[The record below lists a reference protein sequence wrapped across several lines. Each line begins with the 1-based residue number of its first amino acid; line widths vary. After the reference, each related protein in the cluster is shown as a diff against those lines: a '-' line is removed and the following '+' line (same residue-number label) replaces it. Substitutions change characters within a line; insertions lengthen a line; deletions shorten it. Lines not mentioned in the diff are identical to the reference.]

1 MMGYVSAS
9 SIIHFKLSEEERQE
23 FAEAHSHLMALSPEQ
38 SIMLKATH
46 TDPETGLLIGTSDE
60 FSSSGLGVPL
70 VATSKIAFFKDA
82 FVVGITP
89 DGLTRYYVKDPS
101 DILKLLKIVNAVV
114 SEAFIG
120 VTPEAVEEMMGVP
133 HGHI

>member
-1 MMGYVSAS
+1 MGHVSAS
-9 SIIHFKLSEEERQE
+9 AIYNFKLSGTGLKAVKEISEM
-23 FAEAHSHLMALSPEQ
+23 LMTLTPEQ
-38 SIMLKATH
+38 SILLDAFHLDK
-46 TDPETGLLIGTSDE
+46 ETGLVIGTDDE
-60 FSSSGLGVPL
+60 FSTSMLGVPL

-120 VTPEAVEEMMGVP
+120 VTTEAVEEMMGVP
-133 HGHI
+133 HGQI

>member
-1 MMGYVSAS
+1 ME
-9 SIIHFKLSEEERQE
+9 LT
-23 FAEAHSHLMALSPEQ
+23 PEQ

-89 DGLTRYYVKDPS
+89 DGLTRYYVKDPA
-101 DILKLLKIVNAVV
+101 DILKLLKIVDAVV

-120 VTPEAVEEMMGVP
+120 VTTDAVHEMMG
-133 HGHI
+133 GSING

>member
-1 MMGYVSAS
+1 MNHVSVS
-9 SIIHFKLSEEERQE
+9 SVHHFKLSEDELQTAKEISE
-23 FAEAHSHLMALSPEQ
+23 MLMGLTPEQ

-89 DGLTRYYVKDPS
+89 DGLTRYYVKDPA
-101 DILKLLKIVNAVV
+101 DILKLLKIVDAVV

-120 VTPEAVEEMMGVP
+120 VTTDAVHEMMG
-133 HGHI
+133 GSING

>member
-1 MMGYVSAS
+1 MGYVSAS
-9 SIIHFKLSEEERQE
+9 SIIHFKLTEEERQE
-23 FAEAHSHLMALSPEQ
+23 FAEVHAQLMTLTPEQ
-38 SIMLKATH
+38 SIMIDAFHLDK
-46 TDPETGLLIGTSDE
+46 ETGLVIGTDNE
-60 FSSSGLGVPL
+60 FSSSGLGVPFP
-70 VATSKIAFFKDA
+70 AIPKIAFFKDA

-120 VTPEAVEEMMGVP
+120 VTTDAVEEMMGRP
-133 HGHI
+133 HGQV

>member
-1 MMGYVSAS
+1 MNHISVSS
-9 SIIHFKLSEEERQE
+9 VHHFKLSEDELQTVKEISE
-23 FAEAHSHLMALSPEQ
+23 MLMELTPEQ

-120 VTPEAVEEMMGVP
+120 VTTDAVEEMMGVP
-133 HGHI
+133 HGQI

>member
-1 MMGYVSAS
+1 MNHVSVS
-9 SIIHFKLSEEERQE
+9 SVHHFKLSEDELQTAKEISE
-23 FAEAHSHLMALSPEQ
+23 MLMTLTPEQ
-38 SIMLKATH
+38 SIMLGAFHLDK
-46 TDPETGLLIGTSDE
+46 ETGLVIGTDDE
-60 FSSSGLGVPL
+60 FSTSMLGVPL

-89 DGLTRYYVKDPS
+89 NGLTRYYVKDPS

-120 VTPEAVEEMMGVP
+120 VTADAVKEMMG
-133 HGHI
+133 G